1 MSAKRPNNAIWK
13 LIVPESRL
21 PQDQI
26 AFVVAAYHEQTSGD
40 AGKLPLRTIA
50 TQQLIDDVHLALYVR
65 PCSSEGLLPLIRGFL
80 ADPGD
85 ADLFQNEGA
94 DGLLF
99 ISSATS
105 LFVITSGAGYHII
118 TDFVDYD
125 FPFETAKRLVSNSF
139 TAADVRTMT
148 GSILSRA
155 ETYRRMYTIDRSE
168 AIDAVWTK
176 LVGKLDADLLPSDCP
191 IRDIINPAKPPVVE
205 IKSSFVLRQ
214 MLDLP
219 EICRIVRY
227 LEDLPEL
234 TDEQRR
240 NLSFLDNL
248 HLVKGDKRLL
258 DRLNGEF
265 VDGIRRALLAGEVPD
280 IDVQDPVD
288 VGQFLAG
295 SDYRLGSEPLGDATP
310 GIAELLPVIH
320 RAVDDS
326 LASRDGFR
334 DAFLKLSFGY
344 RADPTGD
351 TPHASHKLVDFFHG
365 QVDLEGFTYFRL
377 NKKWYRGMGDYLD
390 NLKRDFVE
398 EVFYADKPLFLGAEV
413 QFLPWN
419 GGDEN
424 AFNLKQ
430 AEQPNFYF
438 GDRVYAREGGGKVE
452 LFDLIKV
459 DDDNKKLY
467 IIHTKKNFNAPIREA
482 CAQIL
487 LSSDMI
493 TRDRENNKEVLQRYY
508 ETSWSVVEANAGV
521 DIETFLGWFEY
532 DLVFV
537 VLCSTPRP
545 FTAEEF
551 TQDTLHSH
559 FARREILSAKAEMKT
574 RGRAFRLAHTIHRT

>member
-1 MSAKRPNNAIWK
+1 MAYD
-13 LIVPESRL
+13 E
-21 PQDQI
+21 QI
-26 AFVVAAYHEQTSGD
+26 SGD
-40 AGKLPLRTIA
+40 ASKMPLRTIA
-50 TQQLIDDVHLALYVR
+50 TQQLVDGVHLALYGR
-65 PCSSEGLLPLIRGFL
+65 PWSSEGLLPLIRGFL
-80 ADPGD
+80 TDPGD
-85 ADLFQNEGA
+85 ADFFQNEGA

-99 ISSATS
+99 ISTATS

-155 ETYRRMYTIDRSE
+155 ETYRRVYTIDRSE

-176 LVGKLDADLLPSDCP
+176 LVGKLDAELLPADCP

-214 MLDLP
+214 MFDLP

-227 LEDLPEL
+227 LEVLPEP

-258 DRLNGEF
+258 DRLTGEF

-280 IDVQDPVD
+280 IDVQDPAD
-288 VGQFLAG
+288 VGQFLTG

-310 GIAELLPVIH
+310 GIAELLPALH
-320 RAVDDS
+320 RAVNDD
-326 LASRDGFR
+326 LASCDGFR
-334 DAFLKLSFGY
+334 TAFLKLSFGY
-344 RADPTGD
+344 RADANGD
-351 TPHASHKLVDFFHG
+351 APHVTHKLVDFFHG
-365 QVDLEGFTYFRL
+365 QVDLDGFAYFRL

-390 NLKRDFVE
+390 NLKRDFVD
-398 EVFYADKPLFLGAEV
+398 EVFHADKPLFLGAEV

-430 AEQPNFYF
+430 AEQPDFYF
-438 GDRVYAREGGGKVE
+438 GDRVYAWEGRGRVE

-459 DDDNKKLY
+459 DEGNKKLY
-467 IIHTKKNFNAPIREA
+467 IIHTKKDFNAPIREA

-487 LSSDMI
+487 LSADMI
-493 TRDRENNKEVLQRYY
+493 ARDRDNNKEVLRRYY
-508 ETSWSVVEANAGV
+508 EMSWSRVEVNAGV
-521 DIETFLGWFEY
+521 DVETFLGWFEY

-537 VLCSTPRP
+537 VLCSTLRP

-551 TQDTLHSH
+551 TKNTLHSH
-559 FARREILSAKAEMKT
+559 FARREILSAKAEMKS
-574 RGRAFRLAHTIHRT
+574 RGRIFRLAHTIHGA